1 MVGSASSTL
10 RLSLPGTSTA
20 GRPFTTRWNAM
31 HEALRHDLATEA
43 DPDQVRVVRA
53 GEVASLRRSSPDR
66 PIVGLSRSSIPAE
79 AVAAQLA
86 GADVVLPCADGEAPS
101 ADDLAA
107 ACAAARVL
115 AGRAAIQRA
124 ETRRAAHEIAGNAS
138 AVAMAAQLLA
148 VDAPRRSR
156 QLQSLAA
163 QGAELAW
170 RAGRAAR

>member
-10 RLSLPGTSTA
+10 RLSVPGTSTA

-31 HEALRHDLATEA
+31 HEFLRHDLATEA
-43 DPDQVRVVRA
+43 DPDEVRVVRA
-53 GEVASLRRSSPDR
+53 AEVASLRRSSPDR
-66 PIVGLSRSSIPAE
+66 AIVALSRSSIPRE

-86 GADVVLPCADGEAPS
+86 GADVVLPCADGEPPS

-107 ACAAARVL
+107 AGAAPRAL
-115 AGRAAIQRA
+115 GGGAAIQGE
-124 ETRRAAHEIAGNAS
+124 ETRRAAHESAGNAS

-148 VDAPRRSR
+148 ADAPQRSR

-170 RAGRAAR
+170 RA